1 MNRIIDLGIL
11 LLTVLAVTYFETS
24 GMEYITVLLICL
36 GITLLI
42 EWFDDKKHK
51 YILHI
56 IYNIAVLF
64 QPALYIGMPFM
75 MYEALDIDC
84 LRKAKEVTSN
94 YQTPWWNNQAAVL
107 VAAYFFNL
115 ILGIYLHLDTVRVY
129 SLIISLVALA
139 LSYKTL
145 ENQYLRHKY
154 FKEYDSKIE
163 ITNELTNKNKSL
175 IDNLDSEIQVAT
187 LTERNRIA
195 REIHD
200 NVGHMLTRAILQMGA
215 LIVVNK
221 DNKTEKEMLETVKAT
236 LDEAMTSIRR
246 SVHDLHDESINLE
259 ATINEL
265 INNISSKYNVNVE
278 YDYSSELSKDIK
290 LCIIG
295 VIKESLSNIVKHSNA
310 DKVSIVL
317 REHPAFYQLVVQD
330 NGKCSGDVK
339 GTGMGLETMVERAEL
354 VGGTL
359 TYTASNKGF
368 RVFMSIKR

>member
-11 LLTVLAVTYFETS
+11 LLIVLAVTYFETS
-24 GMEYITVLLICL
+24 GIEYITVLLVCL
-36 GITLLI
+36 GIALLI
-42 EWFDDKKHK
+42 EWFDNKKHK

-75 MYEALDIDC
+75 MYEALDIDY
-84 LRKAKEVTSN
+84 LWKAKEVANN
-94 YQTPWWNNQAAVL
+94 YRMPWWNNHTAVL
-107 VAAYFFNL
+107 LAVYFLNL
-115 ILGIYLHLDTVRVY
+115 IVGIYLHLDTVRVY
-129 SLIISLVALA
+129 SLIICLVALA

-221 DNKTEKEMLETVKAT
+221 DNKTEKEMLETVKET

-259 ATINEL
+259 VTINEL

-339 GTGMGLETMVERAEL
+339 NTGMGLETMVERAEL